1 VGRTTRTQSK
11 TMVVSLRARR
21 STNPL
26 NLCDQQG
33 VIKAFRSQFE
43 DRIARDLCSRKVPF
57 RYEREQDRLQWTR
70 PATHHVYSPDFVLI
84 RPDGHLIYLEAKG
97 RLTGEDMAK
106 MLYIFKQHAELD
118 IRFLFSNAK
127 TSAGRQK
134 KNAGQWADKHGIKWA
149 EARVPESWVKR

>member
-1 VGRTTRTQSK
+1 MPTILTVLKTT
-11 TMVVSLRARR
+11 VASLRARR
-21 STNPL
+21 SNNPAG
-26 NLCDQQG
+26 LCDQQG

-43 DRIARDLCSRKVPF
+43 DRIARDLCARKIPF

-106 MLYIFKQHAELD
+106 MLHVCRQHSELD

-134 KNAGQWADKHGIKWA
+134 KNAGQWADKHGFKWA
-149 EARVPESWVKR
+149 ESRVPDSWVKI